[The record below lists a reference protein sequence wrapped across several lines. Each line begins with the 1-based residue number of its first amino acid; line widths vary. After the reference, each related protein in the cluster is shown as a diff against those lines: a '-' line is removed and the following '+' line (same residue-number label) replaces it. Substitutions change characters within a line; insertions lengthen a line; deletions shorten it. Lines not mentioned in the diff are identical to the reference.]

1 MIKDKSIKKIVK
13 KLRVLDSGSLLEFVD
28 YWDGDLCAIGFKRND
43 KLVYVSTCNYLKEKP
58 LRYDVDLEILDPN
71 RIDEIDVIQELRGI
85 GDQELFDLIKAFLL
99 A

>member
-1 MIKDKSIKKIVK
+1 MIKDKSIKKFVK

-58 LRYDVDLEILDPN
+58 LRYDVDLEIINPAY
-71 RIDEIDVIQELRGI
+71 IDQINVIQELRGI
-85 GDQELFDLIKAFLL
+85 EDQELFDVIKAFIF